1 MLVTTWN
8 VSISD
13 ENDHHVHMRYDIS
26 YLIWYNP
33 SDIDTIVPI
42 HVTPWKSFWTVSP
55 TLNVSVGPATT
66 SVLSRAWSRYTLGIY
81 VVMKLSAIGRIQSR
95 IRAVTPFLGC
105 ACVMVLNALN
115 FWSLLTPNK
124 SPYFLCMHFMKATPS
139 DSDTDGGGIVRVQ
152 SRVWTFPFCRGGIC
166 VGQYGY
172 SQIG

>member
-1 MLVTTWN
+1 
-8 VSISD
+8 
-13 ENDHHVHMRYDIS
+13 
-26 YLIWYNP
+26 
-33 SDIDTIVPI
+33 
-42 HVTPWKSFWTVSP
+42 
-55 TLNVSVGPATT
+55 
-66 SVLSRAWSRYTLGIY
+66 
-81 VVMKLSAIGRIQSR
+81 MKLSAIGRIQSR